1 MKIFTNKNLIQ
12 KVIIVF
18 LCVFLLNFC
27 MAPSVQASF
36 GGSLFSP
43 MKKFITVVADI
54 FITLVQWGIT
64 GNWISAVDNSTGA
77 VVLDNSSVWD
87 NGLIGLRKF
96 EYPVIQISPELIFS
110 NQIRLL
116 DIDFI
121 GNQNEDQYSIDSGNK
136 IVIGDGEV
144 VTALRS
150 IIASWYVTL
159 RTISIVGLLSVLLY
173 IGIRI
178 MIASTSADKA
188 KYKQMILD
196 WIIAFCLL
204 LFMHY
209 IMAGMIRIV
218 DRVDDL
224 LAKAANIGTGIS
236 LNEEYGNVSYG
247 GHNDRLSGTNFRIS
261 DIKELL
267 QGYGVE
273 LREANNPITQD
284 DSSNAGVW
292 KKWYFY
298 DTQDELVLRID
309 QDSEIY
315 SVRKIADSIAEY
327 KDTIEQSLRAPA
339 STTIPDTTGGT
350 QSGSGEASQT
360 ITESGDTVYVSSDP
374 SKVLYYINYA
384 RLYVNLDDPGESF
397 GFIILYVIL
406 IVFTTMFAVRYMK
419 RVIYIA
425 FLTLI
430 APLVALTYPIDKIKD
445 GQAQAFNMWF
455 REYIFNVMIQPF
467 HLLIYTILV
476 GSAMTL
482 ASEHMI
488 YAIVAIGFLIPAEKL
503 LRKFFGFDKAG
514 TLSAAGSF
522 AGGAIFSSI
531 LNKIN
536 RPKPGG
542 KGGSGSDKGKSSG
555 VRKPGNIEMNPRDI
569 LFNRMSD
576 QGSANGGSGEG
587 SPASEDSEMGRT
599 GNSSERSY
607 EQSQDEI
614 EPREIEGLT
623 DSVFENTSRW
633 ELAKKGLA
641 NRISNTAYSGY
652 YRAKTKLADKARTL
666 PKAGGRLIRKAAI
679 GGLVGGGLGTIGL
692 AVGAASGDPS
702 KAFSLAAAGGAA
714 GYYGANYYGDKLAKA
729 AGNMA
734 KSSEVAF
741 WGTDIKAIE
750 QARFDR
756 DFYRNP
762 DNRDKLIRALNSP
775 GAVQEAIDNGQVQAF
790 LNVGITDAGK
800 IGKSL
805 LLLNKGKVK
814 SLQEAVAVAQWNRDL
829 GPAIFDPS
837 SEHRANYIKRTIKE
851 MKSKSSDPNNFNE
864 SVARARIVEVLDNI
878 NYLNI

>member
-419 RVIYIA
+419 RVI
-425 FLTLI
+425 
-430 APLVALTYPIDKIKD
+430 
-445 GQAQAFNMWF
+445 
-455 REYIFNVMIQPF
+455 
-467 HLLIYTILV
+467 
-476 GSAMTL
+476 
-482 ASEHMI
+482 
-488 YAIVAIGFLIPAEKL
+488 
-503 LRKFFGFDKAG
+503 
-514 TLSAAGSF
+514 
-522 AGGAIFSSI
+522 
-531 LNKIN
+531 
-536 RPKPGG
+536 
-542 KGGSGSDKGKSSG
+542 
-555 VRKPGNIEMNPRDI
+555 
-569 LFNRMSD
+569 
-576 QGSANGGSGEG
+576 
-587 SPASEDSEMGRT
+587 
-599 GNSSERSY
+599 
-607 EQSQDEI
+607 
-614 EPREIEGLT
+614 
-623 DSVFENTSRW
+623 
-633 ELAKKGLA
+633 
-641 NRISNTAYSGY
+641 
-652 YRAKTKLADKARTL
+652 
-666 PKAGGRLIRKAAI
+666 
-679 GGLVGGGLGTIGL
+679 
-692 AVGAASGDPS
+692 
-702 KAFSLAAAGGAA
+702 
-714 GYYGANYYGDKLAKA
+714 
-729 AGNMA
+729 
-734 KSSEVAF
+734 
-741 WGTDIKAIE
+741 
-750 QARFDR
+750 
-756 DFYRNP
+756 
-762 DNRDKLIRALNSP
+762 
-775 GAVQEAIDNGQVQAF
+775 
-790 LNVGITDAGK
+790 
-800 IGKSL
+800 
-805 LLLNKGKVK
+805 
-814 SLQEAVAVAQWNRDL
+814 
-829 GPAIFDPS
+829 
-837 SEHRANYIKRTIKE
+837 
-851 MKSKSSDPNNFNE
+851 
-864 SVARARIVEVLDNI
+864 
-878 NYLNI
+878 